1 MKKFEELSMQEMKEI
16 YKDYIN
22 LKSTFAATKKVEL
35 GLSGNSNKH
44 SEEQEY
50 QTMDDSLKSFVKMEQ
65 RIKERDANLANQI
78 THYAQEH
85 GMSWEELMRS
95 LFIVKQV
102 FCSGAVLRKFE

>member
-16 YKDYIN
+16 YEDYIN

-50 QTMDDSLKSFVKMEQ
+50 QTMDDSVKSFVKMEQ
-65 RIKERDANLANQI
+65 RIKERNANLANQI
-78 THYAQEH
+78 THYVQEH
-85 GMSWEELMRS
+85 GMSWEELMKS
-95 LFIVKQV
+95 LLFVKQV
-102 FCSGAVLRKFE
+102 FVSGAVLRKFE

>member
-16 YKDYIN
+16 YEDYIN
-22 LKSTFAATKKVEL
+22 LKSTFAASKKVEL
-35 GLSGNSNKH
+35 GLSENSNKH